1 MPSSGEI
8 TQLLLEW
15 RHGHQAALQRL
26 MPLVYD
32 ELHRLAE
39 MYMRQERPGHTLQPT
54 ALVHEAYLRLVGT
67 ESPSWQNRAHFFAA
81 AAQAMRH
88 ILVDH
93 ARRRRAAKRAG
104 VGLLLTLNNL
114 ASPSGERTVDLIALD
129 QALTHLATFDPQKSQ
144 IVELRFFGGLTIKE
158 TAEVLGLSPTTVS
171 RHWRLARAWLYSQLK
186 EDM

>member
-1 MPSSGEI
+1 MPSPGEI
-8 TQLLLEW
+8 TELLLEW
-15 RHGHQAALQRL
+15 RHGNQAALERL

-39 MYMRQERPGHTLQPT
+39 LYMRQERPGHTLQPT

-93 ARRRRAAKRAG
+93 ARRRRAAKRAR
-104 VGLLLTLNNL
+104 VGFLLTLDNL
-114 ASPSGERTVDLIALD
+114 ASPLGERTVDLITLD
-129 QALTHLATFDPQKSQ
+129 RALTHLAAFDPRKSQ
-144 IVELRFFGGLTIKE
+144 IVELRFFGGLSIRE
-158 TAEVLGLSPTTVS
+158 TAEVLGLSPATVS
-171 RHWRLARAWLYSQLK
+171 RHWRLARAWLYGQLK
-186 EDM
+186 GDA